1 MFTFQENT
9 HFSQALPCT
18 KEVFWEQVKKPN
30 TAWRIDARRA
40 IIAAVDASK
49 TQGVVAIQT
58 WLDSA
63 DYQKFMLKKQNLK
76 KKAAIEA
83 WASKTDA
90 EKLLAYAQEI
100 KDNSTAFIYS
110 CYEFDETTTGKG
122 TPFRH
127 RRLAECH
134 LNGLVMLDIDH
145 VENPMQIW
153 YQLRDDAE
161 MMKRVALVHITSSG
175 YGIRIVFT
183 ADINEGNLAD
193 NQIVFAQRLGYQ
205 PDESCID
212 ATRNSFAPKEED
224 ILYINEELLFDYY
237 DENFDKRFTPEYR
250 QKRTQPLYHK
260 FPSEVE
266 KCAEDCTLG
275 SGPQAKSQATSLLGQ
290 TPANSQGQTPE
301 SSDNPCNPCQ
311 KIMWQ
316 GYDVQGI
323 IDARY
328 ARKLPCAE
336 DSNRHK
342 ESLKLATDLLL
353 MLDGDKVKV
362 QRIIEAQSWVQE
374 IINERD
380 ENVAQTVE
388 SAAKQ
393 MVKREEGTSKPYPS
407 KLMQA
412 AIEAVTGKSYQE
424 ITSRN
429 EEGGTRKENYI
440 FSRLQAWGEEIE
452 SLFPEYP
459 LLKDICEGLKKS
471 QYPAALFVAGGALM
485 TLMTRCWY
493 RYYHKPHIERRLNCS
508 LFVIG
513 NPGTGKSA
521 ADDICEVLMT
531 PIVVA
536 DKAGKQALNK
546 YKEDTQKKAG
556 NKEGKDKPKGLI
568 RVHPARTA
576 NGQFITDMI
585 NAREIVDGK
594 EIQLHLFTF
603 DTELDNATQL
613 QKGGTWINKM
623 SMELKAFHNEKDG
636 QMYANL
642 DSPVDEFNVTWNY
655 IYTGTPI
662 ALKNKVNQKNFGS
675 GLSTRLAV
683 LPMPDSNYKMIDYE
697 DEEHIDWDRIERMKG
712 WAYKL
717 DARMGQLPVKKLVRK
732 LWEWTRDRMADA
744 EEDQSKANELLLK
757 RVGYH
762 AINYAVPFIDMRHW
776 KSLHQQGQY
785 WTGEYETDDNDWK
798 LVELIA
804 NMQYATQ
811 QFYFGKMAENYFEDI
826 ENDTQANTCRHYMKT
841 IRGYQSL
848 PDIFSKEDVV
858 RCFGYKNSDGVY
870 MKIKRIINSH
880 LAEPINDGEHAGK
893 YRKINQSFI

>member
-1 MFTFQENT
+1 
-9 HFSQALPCT
+9 
-18 KEVFWEQVKKPN
+18 
-30 TAWRIDARRA
+30 
-40 IIAAVDASK
+40 
-49 TQGVVAIQT
+49 
-58 WLDSA
+58 
-63 DYQKFMLKKQNLK
+63 
-76 KKAAIEA
+76 
-83 WASKTDA
+83 
-90 EKLLAYAQEI
+90 
-100 KDNSTAFIYS
+100 
-110 CYEFDETTTGKG
+110 
-122 TPFRH
+122 
-127 RRLAECH
+127 
-134 LNGLVMLDIDH
+134 
-145 VENPMQIW
+145 
-153 YQLRDDAE
+153 
-161 MMKRVALVHITSSG
+161 
-175 YGIRIVFT
+175 
-183 ADINEGNLAD
+183 
-193 NQIVFAQRLGYQ
+193 
-205 PDESCID
+205 
-212 ATRNSFAPKEED
+212 
-224 ILYINEELLFDYY
+224 
-237 DENFDKRFTPEYR
+237 
-250 QKRTQPLYHK
+250 
-260 FPSEVE
+260 
-266 KCAEDCTLG
+266 
-275 SGPQAKSQATSLLGQ
+275 
-290 TPANSQGQTPE
+290 
-301 SSDNPCNPCQ
+301 
-311 KIMWQ
+311 MWH
-316 GYDVQGI
+316 GYDIQGI
-323 IDARY
+323 IDQRY
-328 ARKLPCAE
+328 ADKLPCAD

-424 ITSRN
+424 ITSTN
-429 EEGGTRKENYI
+429 EEEGTRKENFI

>member
-49 TQGVVAIQT
+49 TQGVAAIQT

-63 DYQKFMLKKQNLK
+63 DYQKFLLKKQNLK

-83 WASKTDA
+83 WAAKTDA

-100 KDNSTAFIYS
+100 KDNSTAFIYC
-110 CYEFDETTTGKG
+110 CYEFDETSTGKG

-237 DENFDKRFTPEYR
+237 NEEFDKLYTPQYR
-250 QKRTQPLYHK
+250 DKKTQPINHK
-260 FPSEVE
+260 FPSDDRVDSHSSLPAPVAASASSQQGSAPVGQVD
-266 KCAEDCTLG
+266 AESVGD
-275 SGPQAKSQATSLLGQ
+275 SVK
-290 TPANSQGQTPE
+290 
-301 SSDNPCNPCQ
+301 
-311 KIMWQ
+311 WH
-316 GYDVQGI
+316 GYDIQGI
-323 IDARY
+323 IDQRFA
-328 ARKLPCAE
+328 AKLPCAD

-342 ESLKLATDLLL
+342 ESLKLATDLLI

-785 WTGEYETDDNDWK
+785 WTGEYETDEIDWK